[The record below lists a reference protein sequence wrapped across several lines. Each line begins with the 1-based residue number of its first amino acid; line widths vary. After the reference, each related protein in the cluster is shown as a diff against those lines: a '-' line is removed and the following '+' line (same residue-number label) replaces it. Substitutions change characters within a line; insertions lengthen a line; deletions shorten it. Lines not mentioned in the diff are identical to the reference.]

1 MRVLYDN
8 DAGLGIDI
16 YLPTR
21 FKKTS
26 DNFLQWRDKQYDGA
40 WGLNF
45 VSARD
50 LKKFYRMFKTK
61 SHTLNALETEI
72 HTPNAIQIIEK
83 SNLQCSINNNEVV
96 QNLKESISGTKQ
108 NYDTKPSIRKS
119 LIPKC
124 SSSEIPEAYDF
135 TEYEF
140 LQSNNFCPE
149 ENGDVLQLSKE
160 SLDFNSSQRSLT
172 SSLNRCSDDE
182 DFQYARPASAIISNK
197 QIVTTRKAAW
207 LLVKNVLLYSKKGK
221 LEASKQQ
228 ASQKKWHKYWVA
240 LKGMEMAFYD
250 ANEKTE
256 SLEDLD
262 TPSFSLDID
271 WCIAQ
276 AAPEYVDLENV
287 FSLSTRSGCFY
298 YLQSTSPAEV
308 ENWIHCIHSLCAGV
322 FARRKGYTNISFQ
335 LEKEI
340 EELYECINT
349 DENLKKMASLQL
361 QTEKETYAKQKI
373 IDQISSW
380 DNSLDARYCNMF
392 KLKCY
397 LSAINSKPSPNP
409 QELLSHISRSSKH
422 ALSKIGIFS
431 VISFHSLL
439 QVKTVNEE
447 KLKSSTKSLKDRL
460 IFSLKTDQH
469 SRTDQSKLHFKKI
482 KDNKKNQIFNE
493 SDGETFSCKHS
504 NMNGKKHAKL
514 NKKGHLQGRIGDNIY
529 VQIQSKSSVKIP
541 FEENLKVYDLLE
553 RVCMKENLD
562 SQDFYLILI
571 TDENLHNGLLGYT
584 IPDEHE
590 LLDSFKYSAIKLN
603 TKFIYDVTL
612 SRSINIEDNG
622 LFGLKLVQTAD
633 SIIVQDVEEG
643 SLSHQSYV
651 LKNDELI
658 QINGGDLTN
667 SSFCDIL
674 HIIKTSATIRMRFRS
689 RRVDDSKKLTQT
701 TENMINFLVC
711 PLPPKC
717 VQLDLTDDLLK
728 SLIVPPPEDF
738 DESKSKISSSLT
750 ISTSIDD
757 SINKFLEITEQVNI
771 LAREMNGNLFEN
783 APLSMKPSEKLR
795 KSILELINTEITY
808 TKEIK
813 NNEKKIDAFEDV
825 KQFQNIIYLIGKLF
839 LEFCDKFRLYST
851 FCSCHSRAVKL
862 LQVNTNE
869 ALKAFLI
876 ARNPKQQHTASLESY
891 LITPIQRILRY
902 PLLIKTMMK
911 YMLKDSEEYLCMNN
925 ALTSIEK
932 VANYINEMQRI
943 NETFTPLFQ
952 DLAKQCPY
960 VESADLI
967 VDNLTHF
974 GRVQWLN
981 EKAYSSNRGSLV
993 QQDVVENMTVF
1004 VFKKAVIL
1012 LMCEMKSRSSKKIL
1026 STSSNIVKNDLEVRF
1041 STIISLN
1048 CLILRDHAWS
1058 QNESNQAWEIV
1069 DKSQGNEVV
1078 YAFIN
1083 STAEEKKVLI
1093 NAIKESLKLYK
1104 ETITST
1110 KNINPFNTA
1119 VHSPA
1124 KQQLAI
1130 DVSKKTN
1137 IKKVASFNRKNVF
1150 IESKD

>member
-8 DAGLGIDI
+8 NACLGIDI

-26 DNFLQWRDKQYDGA
+26 DNFLQWRDKQHDGA

-61 SHTLNALETEI
+61 SHTSNAFETEI
-72 HTPNAIQIIEK
+72 HTPNEIQIIEK
-83 SNLQCSINNNEVV
+83 IDLQSSINNNEVV
-96 QNLKESISGTKQ
+96 QNLKESIKQ

-140 LQSNNFCPE
+140 LQSNNFCSE

-172 SSLNRCSDDE
+172 SSLNKCSDDE

-373 IDQISSW
+373 IDQITSW

-460 IFSLKTDQH
+460 IFSLKTDQR
-469 SRTDQSKLHFKKI
+469 SKIDQSKLHFKKI

-504 NMNGKKHAKL
+504 NMNGKKNAKF
-514 NKKGHLQGRIGDNIY
+514 NKKSHLQGRIGDNIY
-529 VQIQSKSSVKIP
+529 VQIQSKCSVKIP
-541 FEENLKVYDLLE
+541 FEENLKIYDLLE
-553 RVCMKENLD
+553 RVCMKESLD
-562 SQDFYLILI
+562 SQNFYLILI

-603 TKFIYDVTL
+603 AKFIYDVTL

-622 LFGLKLVQTAD
+622 LFA
-633 SIIVQDVEEG
+633 
-643 SLSHQSYV
+643 
-651 LKNDELI
+651 
-658 QINGGDLTN
+658 
-667 SSFCDIL
+667 
-674 HIIKTSATIRMRFRS
+674 SATIRMRFRS

-738 DESKSKISSSLT
+738 DESKSKISSSLK
-750 ISTSIDD
+750 ILTSIDD
-757 SINKFLEITEQVNI
+757 SINKFLEVTEQVNI

-808 TKEIK
+808 TKNLKILQERYLIPLKEENLLTSDEADLLVKNIRDIYMFQKTFLEKLQEIK
-813 NNEKKIDAFEDV
+813 NNEKKMDAFEDV

-925 ALTSIEK
+925 ALISIEK

-952 DLAKQCPY
+952 DLAKRCPY

-993 QQDVVENMTVF
+993 EQDVVENMTVF
-1004 VFKKAVIL
+1004 VFKKAVIF
-1012 LMCEMKSRSSKKIL
+1012 LMCEMKSRACKKIL

-1058 QNESNQAWEIV
+1058 QNESSQVWEII
-1069 DKSQGNEVV
+1069 DKSQDDEVV

-1104 ETITST
+1104 ETTTLT
-1110 KNINPFNTA
+1110 KNINPFDTA
-1119 VHSPA
+1119 VYSPA

-1130 DVSKKTN
+1130 EVSKKIN

>member
-808 TKEIK
+808 TKNLKILQERYLIPLIEENFLSTDEADLLVKNTRDIYMFQKAFLEKLQEIK

-1083 STAEEKKVLI
+1083 S
-1093 NAIKESLKLYK
+1093 
-1104 ETITST
+1104 
-1110 KNINPFNTA
+1110 
-1119 VHSPA
+1119 
-1124 KQQLAI
+1124 
-1130 DVSKKTN
+1130 
-1137 IKKVASFNRKNVF
+1137 
-1150 IESKD
+1150 